1 MTEQVAQIAKR
12 LRELRENND
21 LSPEWAAKAL
31 GVTLDELASYE
42 SGEVDIPV
50 SFLYMA
56 AKKYGVELSTLL
68 TGESPK
74 EHMYAVVRKGEGVG
88 VERSR
93 VYQYSSLCA
102 SFAHKKMEPL
112 LVTVD
117 PKSGD
122 GRKHYNTHEGQEFHY
137 VLQGILRVTIQ
148 NDEVELHPGDSL
160 IFNSEY
166 PHCLEAIGVGPAKI
180 LVVIV

>member
-1 MTEQVAQIAKR
+1 MTEQVTRIAKR

-21 LSPEWAAKAL
+21 LSPEWAVKAL
-31 GVTLDELASYE
+31 GVTLDELSSYE

-68 TGESPK
+68 TGENPR

-93 VYQYSSLCA
+93 AYQYSSLCA
-102 SFAHKKMEPL
+102 AFAHKKMEPL
-112 LVTVD
+112 LVTVE
-117 PKSGD
+117 PKPD
-122 GRKHYNTHEGQEFHY
+122 ETQKHFNTHDGQEFHY
-137 VLQGILRVTIQ
+137 VLEGVLRVTIRE
-148 NDEVELHPGDSL
+148 DEIELQSGDSL
-160 IFNSEY
+160 IFNSEH
-166 PHCLEAIGVGPAKI
+166 PHALEAVGADSARV
-180 LVVIV
+180 LVVIG